1 MEELAPKVRSFSP
14 GFEGFTC
21 FFYEGI
27 FNVYQDKGILGFQVP
42 DIDFYWGGGI
52 ICPEFREYVVA
63 HGYSLYEKCI
73 IYDGG
78 ARRYEIPDHY
88 KEVVAYWEEVLEAA
102 DRVDIMDLTQ
112 ERLGYQAP
120 ISYEDWLNVTKF
132 TELGDQSVL
141 YSDERVFLAKAKA
154 LTLREVATKRLEQIK
169 QTLKG
174 YE

>member
-1 MEELAPKVRSFSP
+1 M
-14 GFEGFTC
+14 
-21 FFYEGI
+21 
-27 FNVYQDKGILGFQVP
+27 
-42 DIDFYWGGGI
+42 
-52 ICPEFREYVVA
+52 
-63 HGYSLYEKCI
+63 
-73 IYDGG
+73 
-78 ARRYEIPDHY
+78 
-88 KEVVAYWEEVLEAA
+88 AYWEEVLEAA